1 MNDGV
6 RWHLDNTNIQVFISF
21 TIKITASHLRKIRY
35 SPYQYELWN
44 ICNSM
49 REEGATFHTIAKYL
63 NKNGYKSARGKLFK
77 NSHIHSILKNK
88 LIADNRINKRY
99 EPSIENLHIYFC
111 KNLCLEN

>member
-1 MNDGV
+1 MNNGV
-6 RWHLDNTNIQVFISF
+6 RWYLDNSNIQVFISF

-35 SPYQYELWN
+35 SPHQHELWN

-49 REEGATFHTIAKYL
+49 REEGATFLSIAKHL
-63 NKNGYKSARGKLFK
+63 NENGYKSTRGKLFK

-99 EPSIENLHIYFC
+99 GPSIENLQIYFC
-111 KNLCLEN
+111 KNLC

>member
-6 RWHLDNTNIQVFISF
+6 RWHLDNPNIQVFISF

-35 SPYQYELWN
+35 SSYQYELWN
-44 ICNSM
+44 ICISM
-49 REEGATFHTIAKYL
+49 REEGATFLSIAKHL
-63 NKNGYKSARGKLFK
+63 NENGYKSTRGKLFK

-99 EPSIENLHIYFC
+99 EPNIEKLQIYFC
-111 KNLCLEN
+111 KNLC

>member
-6 RWHLDNTNIQVFISF
+6 KWYLDNPNIQVFISF

-49 REEGATFHTIAKYL
+49 REEGAIFHTIAKYL
-63 NKNGYKSARGKLFK
+63 NENGYKSASGKFFK
-77 NSHIHSILKNK
+77 NSHIHSTLKKK

-99 EPSIENLHIYFC
+99 EPSIENLQIYFC
-111 KNLCLEN
+111 KILC

>member
-1 MNDGV
+1 M
-6 RWHLDNTNIQVFISF
+6 
-21 TIKITASHLRKIRY
+21 RKIRY

-88 LIADNRINKRY
+88 LIADNIINKGY
-99 EPSIENLHIYFC
+99 EPSIENLHIFFLRIC
-111 KNLCLEN
+111 G

>member
-6 RWHLDNTNIQVFISF
+6 RWHLDNPNIQVFISF

-63 NKNGYKSARGKLFK
+63 NENGYKSARGKFFK

-88 LIADNRINKRY
+88 LVADNRINKRY
-99 EPSIENLHIYFC
+99 EPSIENLQIYFC
-111 KNLCLEN
+111 MKLC

>member
-6 RWHLDNTNIQVFISF
+6 RWHLDNPNIQVFISF
-21 TIKITASHLRKIRY
+21 TIKITVSHLRKIRY
-35 SPYQYELWN
+35 SPYQHELWN

-49 REEGATFHTIAKYL
+49 REEGATFLSIAKHL
-63 NKNGYKSARGKLFK
+63 NENGYKSARGKLFK

-99 EPSIENLHIYFC
+99 EPSIKTYIYIFVRIC
-111 KNLCLEN
+111 V